1 MATVGGKWIGIG
13 IGDASE
19 EVGKIRDFMRRKF
32 RGYAGTLPDTRT
44 PSGVP
49 LFDVPMA
56 EATLTMQR
64 AYADQGRLA
73 RELANGYIGATTKVV
88 MGYLNAPSVDVRPM
102 LFTVCGTGVPWWVGP
117 DADVAR
123 AVEGQYKWQPIGY
136 PAAPF
141 PMGRSIGAGKA
152 ELNNQFNI
160 HRPQVERCGASMV
173 IYSQGGC
180 VGSEVWQEDIKPVGG
195 RLHWVLPYLKKVVT
209 FGNPHREKGHAYDD
223 ASGVPVA
230 PPNTSGVTG
239 TLMVDTPDW
248 WRDYAHK
255 GDLYSAGWTGD
266 NAASQDKTAIW
277 QIIRGSDIFSGPDSL
292 LAQFLELAVEPLPGA
307 IGAFTA
313 MFNALSFFGGG
324 TRDHVNYGLGP
335 AVEYLRTGR

>member
-1 MATVGGKWIGIG
+1 MATIGGKWVGLG

-32 RGYAGTLPDTRT
+32 RGYAGQLPDTRT
-44 PSGVP
+44 GSGVP

-64 AYADQGRLA
+64 AYAAEGRLA
-73 RELANGYIGATTKVV
+73 PELANGYIGNTTKVV
-88 MGYLNAPSVDVRPM
+88 MGYLKAPSVDIRPM

-117 DADVAR
+117 DADTAR
-123 AVEGQYKWQPIGY
+123 AVEGQYNWQPIGY

-152 ELNNQFNI
+152 ELRAQFNA
-160 HRPQVERCGASMV
+160 HRAQVERCGGAMV
-173 IYSQGGC
+173 LYSQGGC
-180 VGSEVWQEDIKPVGG
+180 VGSEVWQEDIRPRGG
-195 RLHWVLPYLKKVVT
+195 SLHWALPHLKRVVT
-209 FGNPHREKGHAYDD
+209 FGNPHREEGRVYDD
-223 ASGVPVA
+223 RSGVAVA

-248 WRDYAHK
+248 WHDYAHK
-255 GDLYSAGWTGD
+255 GDLYAAGWTGD

-277 QIIRGSDIFSGPDSL
+277 QIIRGSDVFSGPDSL

-313 MFNALSFFGGG
+313 MFSALSFFGSG
-324 TRDHVNYGLGP
+324 TRDHVNYQIGP